1 MKEKTERQIVY
12 IIYEESINY
21 GDTVITCAFGNL
33 ERAKSYLK
41 KRAKS
46 WIKDEIALEETL
58 TDINELTD
66 FDLVSNGDWDYFVRL
81 EDLGLTYYL
90 RREPVL

>member
-1 MKEKTERQIVY
+1 MKEKAERQIVY

-21 GDTVITCAFGNL
+21 KETAITCVFGDL
-33 ERAKSYLK
+33 ERAKAYLK
-41 KRAKS
+41 RRAKS

-58 TDINELTD
+58 TNIDEVTD
-66 FDLVSNGDWDYFVRL
+66 LDLISNGELDYFVRL
-81 EDLGLTYYL
+81 DDLGITYYL